1 MCPVLHRKLDF
12 SLILRD
18 QLGQVCHL
26 FLRVLAELVHDKAL
40 LEITLTKVIFDE
52 SYGLLAVVLRQ
63 FEHSIFH
70 GMLQVL
76 QGWVRVQ
83 VLNLGDRMGQF

>member
-1 MCPVLHRKLDF
+1 M
-12 SLILRD
+12 
-18 QLGQVCHL
+18 
-26 FLRVLAELVHDKAL
+26 AELVHDKAL
-40 LEITLTKVIFDE
+40 LEIALTKVVFDE

-70 GMLQVL
+70 SMLQVL

-83 VLNLGDRMGQF
+83 VLH